1 MKGPGQENG
10 AQLPPACPLE
20 QPPWPKR
27 PSSPRGAYPF
37 PARDS
42 TGGSKAPLT
51 VPGPGTTPSPATNL
65 NTSQQRLI
73 VPSANLGTHPS

>member
-42 TGGSKAPLT
+42 AGQQ
-51 VPGPGTTPSPATNL
+51 GTSDCPRPWNH
-65 NTSQQRLI
+65 SQ
-73 VPSANLGTHPS
+73 PCH